1 MAIFVSVASIRE
13 RRRSDGTR
21 AFAVLWRD
29 PDTGRQTS
37 LTYDDL
43 RDATVARQ
51 LIEAAGGH
59 ALEAA
64 RIAEG
69 IRKTGPCVDDVISE
83 HIDLLTS
90 VGPDTRKHYRGQ
102 LEAHISPSLGPYP
115 VAALTYRHIAGW
127 VREMDEKGLA
137 PKTISNVHGLFSA
150 AMTTAVRLG
159 YREDNPCAGVELPK
173 SRATHD
179 EMTVLTRNEFALLL
193 SKVSPFYQPLVVTLV
208 ATGLRWGE
216 ATALTVSDLDLIATP
231 PTLRVTKAWKRDAQG
246 RWYVGPPK
254 TRRARRTV
262 ALPDELV
269 DVLRPLVADKAPG
282 DLVFTNTVGSQLSSS
297 RFWTQTWTPALDA
310 ATAPVLAD
318 GTPDPTAP
326 RLTKRPRVHD
336 LRHTHASWMIAAGI
350 DLFVLQRRLGHESI
364 TTTTET
370 YSHLLPDQQAAA
382 AAAAGRTLSGL
393 TLGVAKGDEYDEDR

>member
-1 MAIFVSVASIRE
+1 MASIRE

-29 PDTGRQTS
+29 PSTGRQTS

-69 IRKTGPCVDDVISE
+69 IRKTGPTVDDVISE

-90 VGPDTRKHYRGQ
+90 VGPDTRKHYRTQ
-102 LEAHISPSLGPYP
+102 LSAHISPTLGPYP
-115 VAALTYRHIAGW
+115 VAAMTYRHIAGW
-127 VREMDEKGLA
+127 VNAMSAKGLA
-137 PKTISNVHGLFSA
+137 PKTIANVHGLFSA

-159 YREDNPCAGVELPK
+159 YRDDNPCVGVELPK
-173 SRATHD
+173 SQATHD
-179 EMTVLTRNEFALLL
+179 DMTVLTRDEFSLLL
-193 SKVSPFYQPLVVTLV
+193 SKVSPFYQPLVLTLV

-216 ATALTVSDLDLIATP
+216 ATALTVADFDLTTSP
-231 PTLRVTKAWKRDAQG
+231 PTIRVTKAWKRDAD
-246 RWYVGPPK
+246 RHWYVGPPK

-262 ALPDELV
+262 SLPD
-269 DVLRPLVADKAPG
+269 DLVAVLAPVVAGKAPG
-282 DLVFTNTVGSQLSSS
+282 ALVFTNTVRSQLSSS

-310 ATAPVLAD
+310 ATNPLLAD
-318 GTPDPTAP
+318 GSSDPAAA
-326 RLTKRPRVHD
+326 RITKRPRVHD
-336 LRHTHASWMIAAGI
+336 LRHTHASWMIAAGV

-364 TTTTET
+364 HTTTET
-370 YSHLLPDQQAAA
+370 YAHLMPDQQKSAAD
-382 AAAAGRTLSGL
+382 AAGRALGGL
-393 TLGVAKGDEYDEDR
+393 AGSMGTRMSPRQT

>member
-1 MAIFVSVASIRE
+1 MASIRE
-13 RRRSDGTR
+13 RRRADGTR
-21 AFAVLWRD
+21 AYAVLWRD

-37 LTYDDL
+37 LTYDDK
-43 RDATVARQ
+43 RDATVACQ

-69 IRKTGPCVDDVISE
+69 IRKTGPSVDDVITE

-90 VGPDTRKHYRGQ
+90 VGPDTRKHYSNQ
-102 LEAHISPSLGPYP
+102 LAAHISPTLGPYP

-127 VREMDEKGLA
+127 VREMSEKGLA
-137 PKTISNVHGLFSA
+137 PKTIANVHGLFSA

-159 YREDNPCAGVELPK
+159 YRDDNPCAGVVLPK

-179 EMTVLTRNEFALLL
+179 EMTVLTRDEFGLLL
-193 SKVSPFYQPLVVTLV
+193 SKVSPFYQPLVITLV

-216 ATALTVSDLDLIATP
+216 ATAVTVSDFDLAGPTP
-231 PTLRVTKAWKRDAQG
+231 TVRVTKAWKRDAE
-246 RWYVGPPK
+246 RHWYVGPPK

-262 ALPDELV
+262 ALPDDLI
-269 DVLRPLVADKAPG
+269 DVLAPVMADKAPG
-282 DLVFTNTVGSQLSSS
+282 DLVFTNTIGSQLSSS

-310 ATAPVLAD
+310 ANAPLRAD
-318 GTPDPTAP
+318 GTPDPKAP

-336 LRHTHASWMIAAGI
+336 LRHTHASWMIAAGV

-370 YSHLLPDQQAAA
+370 YAHLLPDQQAAA
-382 AAAAGRTLSGL
+382 AAAAGRALSGIL
-393 TLGVAKGDEYDEDR
+393 LGSARPEP

>member
-1 MAIFVSVASIRE
+1 MLTRSSHSLTRMAIFVSMASIRE

-69 IRKTGPCVDDVISE
+69 IRKTGPTVDDVISE

-90 VGPDTRKHYRGQ
+90 IGPDTRKHYRGQ

-115 VAALTYRHIAGW
+115 VAALTYRHVAGW

-137 PKTISNVHGLFSA
+137 PKTIANVHGLFSA

-179 EMTVLTRNEFALLL
+179 EMTVLTRDEFALLL
-193 SKVSPFYQPLVVTLV
+193 SKVAPYYRPLVLLLV
-208 ATGLRWGE
+208 ASGLRWGE
-216 ATALTVSDLDLIATP
+216 ATALTVADFDLTSAPATV
-231 PTLRVTKAWKRDAQG
+231 RVTKAWKRDEN
-246 RWYVGPPK
+246 RHWFVGPPK

-262 ALPDELV
+262 SLPD
-269 DVLRPLVADKAPG
+269 
-282 DLVFTNTVGSQLSSS
+282 DLV
-297 RFWTQTWTPALDA
+297 
-310 ATAPVLAD
+310 
-318 GTPDPTAP
+318 
-326 RLTKRPRVHD
+326 
-336 LRHTHASWMIAAGI
+336 
-350 DLFVLQRRLGHESI
+350 
-364 TTTTET
+364 
-370 YSHLLPDQQAAA
+370 
-382 AAAAGRTLSGL
+382 
-393 TLGVAKGDEYDEDR
+393 